1 MAAENESLKVVMQMV
16 QQLCAKYGWQDNL
29 VAEGGESNIMVR
41 LLDGTM
47 QKVFIFGRRDIN
59 GQPVLVVYTAVMP
72 DNLVTDYKSILA
84 MNASLTY
91 AHFAIVKNKLVV
103 LDTQLIMTAD
113 YSEVARKIQNVAEQ
127 GCALAKRF
135 GQKVGM

>member
-1 MAAENESLKVVMQMV
+1 MTAENESIKVVMQMV

-29 VAEGGESNIMVR
+29 VSDGGESSIMVR
-41 LLDGTM
+41 LANGAM

-59 GQPVLVVYTAVMP
+59 GQPVLVFYTSVMP
-72 DNLVTDYKSILA
+72 DNSMSDYKTL
-84 MNASLTY
+84 LTLNSQLSY
-91 AHFAIVKNKLVV
+91 AHFAIVKNKIVV

-127 GCALAKRF
+127 GCTLAKRF
-135 GQKVGM
+135 GGRMGM